1 VEAGGR
7 RLAPAPRGSLAS
19 MQRLMLVANPLAS
32 GFTQSLHGDVVRI
45 LEQGYR
51 VYAPWPE
58 SPDRARAET
67 IQAARIGYDVVVAMG
82 GDGTAHTVA
91 NGLRGSTTA
100 LGVVPAGTTN
110 VLSRIAGFGTRPR
123 QAAAAIVSASGRT
136 RSLPSVRLD
145 LEGPSGSET
154 RVATFA
160 AGVGYDAE
168 AIEESERRPL
178 RKVGFG
184 TLHYVRSALR
194 VAVRFRDRLATLRVE
209 AAGRHADA
217 VGVMVQ
223 VHDELTFVGGRA
235 LRLGPPP
242 GPVAVTLERIRP
254 LRIVRVATRALTGRR
269 LDRVAGVRLWR
280 DFSSLTVSAEP
291 LALAEADGE
300 VIGRVATLVATP
312 QRDGLLIVAVP
323 GTR

>member
-1 VEAGGR
+1 MR
-7 RLAPAPRGSLAS
+7 
-19 MQRLMLVANPLAS
+19 RLMLVANPLAS

-58 SPDRARAET
+58 SPDRARAEALE
-67 IQAARIGYDVVVAMG
+67 AARIGYDVVVAMG
-82 GDGTAHTVA
+82 GDGTAHAVA

-110 VLSRIAGFGTRPR
+110 VLARIAGFGNRPR
-123 QAAAAIVSASGRT
+123 RAAESIVAADGRI

-145 LEGPSGSET
+145 LDGPSGSET

-184 TLHYVRSALR
+184 TVHYARSALR
-194 VAVRFRDRLATLRVE
+194 VATRFRDRLATLRVE
-209 AAGRHADA
+209 TPSERADA
-217 VGVMVQ
+217 VGVLLQ
-223 VHDELTFVGGRA
+223 VHDELTFVGRRA
-235 LRLGPPP
+235 MRLGPPP
-242 GPVAVTLERIRP
+242 GPVALTVEQIRP
-254 LRIVRVATRALTGRR
+254 LRVVRIAARALTGRR
-269 LDRVAGVRLWR
+269 LDRVAGVHLWR
-280 DFSSLTVSAEP
+280 GFGKLTVIAEP
-291 LALAEADGE
+291 PALAEADGE
-300 VIGRVATLVATP
+300 IIGPVSALTATP
-312 QRDGLLIVAVP
+312 QREGLLVVAVA
-323 GTR
+323 G